1 MQLLNAGVFN
11 PFRRCFP
18 QGILSSGLIASLMSA
33 AVPALATEATTTVTE
48 PVAPSVAAPVSTAAS
63 VAPTA
68 SVDSALYQD
77 WAKRVIYF
85 VVLDRFADGD
95 AKNNTHLE
103 RKNPGGFHGGDLKGL
118 IANLDEIASLG
129 ATALWITPINQQ
141 SDYFPWNGGAPGSG
155 WERKQFQ
162 HSSFHG
168 YWANDFTKIDPRF
181 GTEEQLK
188 QLVEEAHKR
197 GIKVLLDIV
206 YNHPGYDATFPKDW
220 LNTNLKDCDGDEDV
234 RCSLAG
240 LPDFK
245 TENPAVRKYLMDA
258 HIGLAKRVGLDG
270 FRLDTVKH
278 VEHDFWQEHRKRTRA
293 ELGDQFFLIGE
304 IWGGEYVGLDDWFK
318 NDEMDAGFDFSFR
331 GSCMAFV
338 EQRGRA
344 FGFARYLEK
353 RHKVRAG
360 YQLSH
365 FMSSHDEPMTLAE
378 LKNDKT
384 KFRLCVAAQM
394 TSFGIPMVYY
404 GEEVAR
410 GGSFWPTNRNDMPWG
425 NKNILPGKGVKRD
438 ESLRAYYQQL
448 IEIRKQ
454 NPALSVGTTKLL
466 SNKDDELVVY
476 AREDKQSGNTVVVA
490 LNRTDK
496 PIKMSVAAPEAFL
509 KGTPKALLAKASVSV
524 KDGQL
529 DASIAKESA
538 QIFVIEQSA
547 QK

>member
-1 MQLLNAGVFN
+1 MQLLKTGMQTWCRTWRFSQ
-11 PFRRCFP
+11 RLL
-18 QGILSSGLIASLMSA
+18 GSSLMAALTVNSA
-33 AVPALATEATTTVTE
+33 QVLANEVPAAKVE
-48 PVAPSVAAPVSTAAS
+48 PSVVAAPVSTPAAS
-63 VAPTA
+63 SA

-95 AKNNTHLE
+95 SKNNTHLE
-103 RKNPGGFHGGDLKGL
+103 RKNPGGYHGGDLKGL

-129 ATALWITPINQQ
+129 ATAIWITPINKQ

-168 YWANDFTKIDPRF
+168 YWANDFTQVDPRF

-188 QLVEEAHKR
+188 QLVEESHKR

-206 YNHPGYDATFPKDW
+206 YNHPGYDATFPKEW
-220 LNTNLKDCDGDEDV
+220 LNNNVKDCDGDEDV
-234 RCSLAG
+234 LCSLAG

-245 TENPAVRKYLMDA
+245 TTNPEVRKYLMDA
-258 HIGLAKRVGLDG
+258 HIGLAKRTGLDG

-278 VEHDFWQEHRKRTRA
+278 VEHDFWQQHRKRTRD
-293 ELGDQFFLIGE
+293 ELGQDFFLIGE
-304 IWGGEYVGLDDWFK
+304 VWGGEYVGLDDWFK

-331 GSCMAFV
+331 GSCMGFV
-338 EQRGRA
+338 EKRGRA

-353 RHKVRAG
+353 RHKVRTG

-365 FMSSHDEPMTLAE
+365 FLSSHDEPMTLAE
-378 LKNDKT
+378 LNNDKT

-394 TSFGIPMVYY
+394 TSFGIPMIYY

-425 NKNILPGKGVKRD
+425 KKAIMPGKGVKRD
-438 ESLRAYYQQL
+438 EDLRAYYQQL
-448 IEIRKQ
+448 IAIRKQ
-454 NPALSVGTTKLL
+454 NPALSLGATKLL
-466 SNKDDELVVY
+466 SGKDDELVVY
-476 AREDKQSGNTVVVA
+476 AREDAQSGNTVVVA
-490 LNRTDK
+490 LNRLDK
-496 PIKMSVAAPEAFL
+496 PVKMSVAAPEAFL

-529 DASIAKESA
+529 EALIAKESA